1 MTKKKIIIVAHKNI
15 LRALFSHFQNINEEN
30 IKNFSIPSSSPMV
43 FEFDKEL
50 NHINNYVLLDYDAH
64 SVRKNNPNL
73 TNNHILINH
82 TN

>member
-1 MTKKKIIIVAHKNI
+1 
-15 LRALFSHFQNINEEN
+15 
-30 IKNFSIPSSSPMV
+30 MV